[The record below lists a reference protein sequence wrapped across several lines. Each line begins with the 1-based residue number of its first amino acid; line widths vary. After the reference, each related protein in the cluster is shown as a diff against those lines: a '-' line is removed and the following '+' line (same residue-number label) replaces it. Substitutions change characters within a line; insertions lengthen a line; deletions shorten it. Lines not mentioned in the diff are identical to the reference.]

1 MSPLPMFWSR
11 GNPFL
16 GRRALGVVI
25 STRGPLPAEPSVA
38 GVAFC
43 REQPTYE
50 AVLDELC
57 CLIRWD
63 TTGTFCFYCWRKK
76 IVLILISHG
85 SAGSYVSQRKMLE
98 EMFKLRMT
106 PLCGAW
112 FLCLLDLLCKAA
124 ASSGERVGRGLPL
137 ALLSVYQLLAPLGK
151 S

>member
-1 MSPLPMFWSR
+1 MSWSR
-11 GNPFL
+11 GTPFL
-16 GRRALGVVI
+16 GCRALGVAVP
-25 STRGPLPAEPSVA
+25 TRGPLPAEPSVA

-50 AVLDELC
+50 AMLDELC

-63 TTGTFCFYCWRKK
+63 TTGTFCFCCWRKK
-76 IVLILISHG
+76 IVLILISHR
-85 SAGSYVSQRKMLE
+85 SAGSYFSQRKMLE

-112 FLCLLDLLCKAA
+112 FPCLLDLLCKAA
-124 ASSGERVGRGLPL
+124 AGSGERVGQGLLLPL
-137 ALLSVYQLLAPLGK
+137 LSIYQLLAPLGK